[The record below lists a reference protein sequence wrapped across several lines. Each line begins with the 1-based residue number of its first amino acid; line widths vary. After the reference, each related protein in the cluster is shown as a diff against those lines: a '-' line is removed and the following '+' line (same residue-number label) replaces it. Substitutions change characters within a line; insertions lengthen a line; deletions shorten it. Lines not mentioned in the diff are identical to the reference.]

1 MTKHPLR
8 LIPALMLTTPVMANA
23 LSPAQASGTDPAS
36 QNPTRSGT
44 VVVPIPSPYSYD
56 AGSLHQLHLN
66 GDHERYIGFTGH
78 TVIEWPATPARLNPG
93 NPGTIQC
100 RQGSCWL
107 QGSSPPTLVGGT
119 PAGSMRSFF
128 RYQLDCRDRSF
139 NRIGDT
145 RVPGNVSRGWQ
156 PVENDP
162 TALAVAQTWCPRI
175 KELSRRTGEH

>member
-1 MTKHPLR
+1 
-8 LIPALMLTTPVMANA
+8 MLTTPLWN
-23 LSPAQASGTDPAS
+23 
-36 QNPTRSGT
+36 RSG
-44 VVVPIPSPYSYD
+44 IPSPYSYD
-56 AGSLHQLHLN
+56 ASSLHQLHLN
-66 GDHERYIGFTGH
+66 GDQGR

-93 NPGTIQC
+93 NPGTFQC

-119 PAGSMRSFF
+119 PAGSMHSFF
-128 RYQLDCRDRSF
+128 RDQLDCRDRSF

-162 TALAVAQTWCPRI
+162 TALAVAQAWSPRI

>member
-1 MTKHPLR
+1 MFHASHNFVRNNHRQSLALALVIAAGLTAAVYHGTGYLIGAIYGGAMKAYRAKHTPA
-8 LIPALMLTTPVMANA
+8 IPKP
-23 LSPAQASGTDPAS
+23 PG
-36 QNPTRSGT
+36 
-44 VVVPIPSPYSYD
+44 
-56 AGSLHQLHLN
+56 
-66 GDHERYIGFTGH
+66 
-78 TVIEWPATPARLNPG
+78 WPATPARLNPG
-93 NPGTIQC
+93 NPGTFQC

-107 QGSSPPTLVGGT
+107 QRSSPPTLVGGT

-128 RYQLDCRDRSF
+128 RDQLDCRDRSF

-175 KELSRRTGEH
+175 EELSRKTGEH